1 MTEMYFP
8 KKKKKKKTGG
18 QDDLV
23 TAYSLIEQRVIARCQ
38 GHASFVTALSFD
50 PWFSDDRSCRFAS
63 VSEDCKLI
71 FVSESCLLITI
82 IQKKKKPISN
92 LLCLVSGIY
101 RAPRWPN
108 HACSR
113 SIAAKGTIRT
123 GRVVGN
129 R

>member
-1 MTEMYFP
+1 MPIKMKPDFAFSP
-8 KKKKKKKTGG
+8 DSKFCAITGG

-92 LLCLVSGIY
+92 LLCLKLFFLSAY
-101 RAPRWPN
+101 RIFKLQQVN
-108 HACSR
+108 NLVDL
-113 SIAAKGTIRT
+113 
-123 GRVVGN
+123 RV
-129 R
+129 